1 MPSATTASSSG
12 KSGASVHPASGVGG
26 GRGREFLRFLLAG
39 VLNTALT
46 YAIYLLATL
55 AVGYQLAYAVAFLA
69 GVAISYRLSLRYVFR
84 QAGSLKKIARY
95 PLVYLVQYAVG
106 AIVLELLVRHAGV
119 SVPLA
124 PLVVVV
130 LTLPLTFMLSKFV
143 LSGDK
148 RGQP

>member
-1 MPSATTASSSG
+1 M
-12 KSGASVHPASGVGG
+12 
-26 GRGREFLRFLLAG
+26 
-39 VLNTALT
+39 
-46 YAIYLLATL
+46 
-55 AVGYQLAYAVAFLA
+55 
-69 GVAISYRLSLRYVFR
+69 FR
-84 QAGSLKKIARY
+84 QAGSLKKIVRY

-143 LSGDK
+143 LAGDK
-148 RGQP
+148 RG